1 MQQLLLVFCI
11 LKKKVYILLMFQ
23 NKTEVVK
30 NNFYRL
36 IEKDGIVLQ

>member
-1 MQQLLLVFCI
+1 
-11 LKKKVYILLMFQ
+11 MFQ

-36 IEKDGIVLQ
+36 IEKDGIVLQQKGYEYY